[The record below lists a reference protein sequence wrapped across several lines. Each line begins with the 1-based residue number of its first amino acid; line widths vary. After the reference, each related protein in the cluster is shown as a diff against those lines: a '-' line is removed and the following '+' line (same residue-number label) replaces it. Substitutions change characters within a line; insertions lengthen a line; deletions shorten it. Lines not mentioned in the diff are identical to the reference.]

1 MKNREH
7 FTTNNEIHQH
17 GTRQIYNFH
26 LPPANLEKY
35 QSGVYYMGIKL
46 YNNLH
51 PYIKMESSDIKKFES
66 LLKKFLIKHTFY
78 SLNKFY
84 NFL

>member
-1 MKNREH
+1 MFSVLRFVLKNREL

-26 LPPANLEKY
+26 LPPANLKKY

-46 YNNLH
+46 YNNLP
-51 PYIKMESSDIKKFES
+51 PYIKMESSDIKKIRIS
-66 LLKKFLIKHTFY
+66 LEEVF
-78 SLNKFY
+78 N
-84 NFL
+84 